1 MEITFTQKLKKYATD
16 NGADLIGVADLS
28 RWCSAPFNRTPKAL
42 MPDCTC
48 AVVMGFHYLDSC
60 VELGAQPDLRIP
72 GPAVSNHIASE
83 HANYLAFK
91 LCKFIE
97 KNGYRALMVP
107 ATGWWNYRAND
118 AAPRG
123 FAADI
128 THYYAACAAGLGEIA
143 WNNLCVTPQFGPRQR
158 WITVVT
164 NAPLDIDP
172 MYDGERLCDG
182 CKLCERHCPGQVFD
196 KESKGTITVDFGE
209 KSYTFKH
216 KNLWRCAIGENF
228 QLDSLMKRPDNCN
241 EETLRKLCEDWANG
255 KPENRYSW
263 KMGQCLKWCMP
274 RKRRYFDRSFT
285 SSPRRRRDVEADY
298 TAQGVANAYELLC
311 KSARR
316 LKVSRVVSIRADE
329 LTEYGIDIK
338 NYLPTAESALAIFE
352 YYPENCEGDTL
363 RQCMRNALWIAKI
376 LENEAG
382 YDTLVESGI
391 DNETVKKCCAEK
403 NGGLYNVHTIIT
415 SIPFDSFD
423 AEFES
428 LEKCGNPL
436 SGEELKQ
443 KLKEIAL
450 QNGAELFGVS
460 GAERVDGAVRCL
472 GALYEGDEYFT
483 VIEQGW
489 GEKANRTIDM
499 KGKPKN
505 PKAVFDKPTV
515 KTTADYI
522 ENAQSVIV
530 LGLSMLN
537 GSVKNV
543 MKPPAYK
550 GAHYAATVHK
560 EMFYQNREIALYVC
574 NELKKNGYRA
584 YMTDDLAGL
593 SSLCY
598 SFLMPDIRANNIPAV
613 CAGLGA
619 LAKNGLAVN
628 EKYGSLVRYIAI
640 VTDAQLPQ
648 DSLKGAHTLKCAD
661 CDKCVRGC
669 PAAALRGDD
678 TADIIIDGLR
688 YPIARLDRMRCDW
701 AMRYGLMREAGPKC
715 LGSTNDYPVPD
726 KITPEILTETVRE
739 SDRLQISNF
748 APIVEK
754 CMLDCPYNNID

>member
-1 MEITFTQKLKKYATD
+1 METTFTMQLKQFAKD
-16 NGADLIGVADLS
+16 NGADLIGVADLK
-28 RWCSAPFNRTPKAL
+28 RWCSAPFNRTPQAL

-60 VELGAQPDLRIP
+60 VELGAQPDVRLP
-72 GPAVSNHIASE
+72 GPSVSNHIASE
-83 HANYLAFK
+83 HGNYTAFK

-164 NAPLDIDP
+164 DAPLDIDP
-172 MYDGERLCDG
+172 MYDGEKLCDG

-241 EETLRKLCEDWANG
+241 EETIRKLCEDWASG
-255 KPENRYSW
+255 KAENRYSW

-285 SSPRRRRDVEADY
+285 SSPRRRRDVAADY
-298 TAQGVANAYELLC
+298 TKEGIEGAYKLLC
-311 KSARR
+311 DSAKRIGVS
-316 LKVSRVVSIRADE
+316 KVSAVRAEDF
-329 LTEYGIDIK
+329 LKLGIDLTK
-338 NYLPTAESALAIFE
+338 YLPTAKSALAVFQ
-352 YYPENCEGDTL
+352 YYPQNCEGDTL
-363 RQCMRNALWIAKI
+363 RQCMRNALWLAKI
-376 LENEAG
+376 LENEGG

-391 DNETVKKCCAEK
+391 DPENVKKLFAC
-403 NGGLYNVHTIIT
+403 GGYYNVHTIIT
-415 SIPFDSFD
+415 DIPFDN
-423 AEFES
+423 FEKEIES
-428 LEKCGNPL
+428 IVPTGDMLT
-436 SGEELKQ
+436 GEELK
-443 KLKEIAL
+443 KRLFDTAMK
-450 QNGAELFGVS
+450 NGAELFGVS
-460 GAERVDGAVRCL
+460 SAERLDAAVKTL
-472 GALYEGDEYFT
+472 GALYESEEYFT
-483 VIEQGW
+483 VTEQGW

-505 PKAVFDKPTV
+505 PKAVFENV
-515 KTTADYI
+515 KTKTTKDYI

-530 LGLSMLN
+530 IGLSMLN

-560 EMFYQNREIALYVC
+560 EMFYQNRETALSVC
-574 NELKKNGYRA
+574 NELQRNGYKA
-584 YMTDDLAGL
+584 YMTDDLANL
-593 SSLCY
+593 SSISY
-598 SFLMPDIRANNIPAV
+598 SFLLPDIRANNLSAV

-628 EKYGSLVRYIAI
+628 EKYGQKVRYIAI
-640 VTDAQLPQ
+640 VTDAKLPQ
-648 DSLKGAHTLKCAD
+648 DELKDAESLKCGS
-661 CDKCVRGC
+661 CDICIKKC
-669 PAAALRGDD
+669 PAAALSGSE
-678 TADIIIDGLR
+678 TVNIKIDGQT
-688 YPIARLDRMRCDW
+688 YKIARLNRLRCDW
-701 AMRYGLMREAGPKC
+701 AMRYGLMKEAGPKC
-715 LGSTNDYPVPD
+715 LGSLNDYPVPE
-726 KITPEILTETVRE
+726 KITPEILTQTVRE

-754 CMLDCPYNNID
+754 CMLECPYNEAD

>member
-1 MEITFTQKLKKYATD
+1 MKTTFTQRIKKFAKD
-16 NGADLIGVADLS
+16 NGADLIGVADLK

-48 AVVMGFHYLDSC
+48 AIVMGFHYLDSC
-60 VELGAQPDLRIP
+60 VELGAQPDLRLP

-83 HANYLAFK
+83 HGNYAAFK

-97 KNGYRALMVP
+97 KHGYQALMVP

-143 WNNLCVTPQFGPRQR
+143 WNNLCITPQFGPRQR

-164 NAPLDIDP
+164 DAPLDIDP
-172 MYDGERLCDG
+172 MYDGEKLCDG
-182 CKLCERHCPGQVFD
+182 CRLCERHCPGQVFD

-241 EETLRKLCEDWANG
+241 EKTIGKLCEEWASG

-274 RKRRYFDRSFT
+274 RKRRYFDKNFT
-285 SSPRRRRDVEADY
+285 SSPRRRRDVAADY
-298 TAQGVANAYELLC
+298 TPDGIEKAYKLLTD
-311 KSARR
+311 SAKRIGI
-316 LKVSRVVSIRADE
+316 SRVVSIKAKRLADH
-329 LTEYGIDIK
+329 GIDLK
-338 NYLPTAESALAIFE
+338 KYLPTAESAVAVFQ

-376 LENEAG
+376 LENDGG
-382 YDTLVESGI
+382 YDTLVESGV
-391 DNETVKKCCAEK
+391 DSETVKRCCAE
-403 NGGLYNVHTIIT
+403 NGELYNVHTIIT
-415 SIPFDSFD
+415 SIPFEEFD

-428 LEKCGNPL
+428 TKKTDSILTGNSLKKRL
-436 SGEELKQ
+436 SCLASE
-443 KLKEIAL
+443 
-450 QNGAELFGVS
+450 NGAELFGVS
-460 GAERVDGAVRCL
+460 SAKRVDDAARKL
-472 GALYEGDEYFT
+472 GALYESEEYFT
-483 VIEQGW
+483 AAEQGW
-489 GEKANRTIDM
+489 GEKANRPIDM

-505 PKAVFDKPTV
+505 PKAVLENVRT
-515 KTTADYI
+515 KTTGDYI
-522 ENAQSVIV
+522 SNAASVIV
-530 LGLSMLN
+530 IGLSMLN

-550 GAHYAATVHK
+550 AAHYAATVHK
-560 EMFYQNREIALYVC
+560 EMFYQNREIALHLC
-574 NELKKNGYRA
+574 KELKRNGYKA
-584 YMTDDLAGL
+584 YMTDDLAAL
-593 SSLCY
+593 SSLNY
-598 SFLMPDIRANNIPAV
+598 SFLLPDIRANNLSAV
-613 CAGLGA
+613 CAGIGA
-619 LAKNGLAVN
+619 LAKNGLVIN

-640 VTDAQLPQ
+640 VTDAELPQ
-648 DSLKGAHTLKCAD
+648 DSLISAESLKCSD
-661 CDKCVRGC
+661 CGRCLHSC
-669 PAAALRGDD
+669 PAAALSE
-678 TADIIIDGLR
+678 TETVDIEIDGQTYEL
-688 YPIARLDRMRCDW
+688 AHLDRMRCDW

-715 LGSTNDYPVPD
+715 LGSVNDYPVPD
-726 KITPEILTETVRE
+726 KITPEILTHTIRE

-754 CMLDCPYNNID
+754 CMIDCPYNEIK